1 MGSSQGRL
9 DPDRIMSS
17 WSFHTGLALLL
28 ALRVVVLGENHE
40 ELPVAVCGSGVTLPA
55 QLALVAS

>member
-1 MGSSQGRL
+1 
-9 DPDRIMSS
+9 MSS